1 MIFLSLREKIL
12 HELFPTDT
20 SIAIRVH
27 HSKKVL
33 DLCLVPALQH
43 LPQFLH
49 LNEASVVD
57 VEVIKGLVERLPQVK
72 LAPIVHGDDE
82 FIEIYLSRVVD
93 VDGIGD
99 CLHLFGGVMP
109 FPIFL
114 EDSDEFLPR
123 NDPVRIRVDAVEH
136 LRQSLPLLLGDPP
149 QSKVALDDGD
159 EVVSALNKEEIT

>member
-1 MIFLSLREKIL
+1 
-12 HELFPTDT
+12 
-20 SIAIRVH
+20 
-27 HSKKVL
+27 
-33 DLCLVPALQH
+33 
-43 LPQFLH
+43 
-49 LNEASVVD
+49 
-57 VEVIKGLVERLPQVK
+57 
-72 LAPIVHGDDE
+72 
-82 FIEIYLSRVVD
+82 
-93 VDGIGD
+93 
-99 CLHLFGGVMP
+99 MP